1 MRPPDT
7 LIFSP
12 LLVADI
18 FHRVNSVLTIYF
30 LHNLVERYGRLYI
43 HFSFVKKKNISRN
56 IRKWRPTMFLFAKW
70 KNRNWREGEEVE
82 KGKAMFRN
90 NRNIMVI
97 ADQSGGG
104 DSRGIAK

>member
-1 MRPPDT
+1 MRQGGRKEKKANKGGGVFNIIISGVMVCVISVRPPDT

-70 KNRNWREGEEVE
+70 KNGN
-82 KGKAMFRN
+82 
-90 NRNIMVI
+90 
-97 ADQSGGG
+97 
-104 DSRGIAK
+104 